1 MGKRRL
7 VKSED
12 GSYGIYDSVSKNVIE
27 IPAGAK
33 VVKSEDGEYGIF
45 SNGKVDALDSF
56 GLDSLKKKEN
66 TGLSGETSSTA
77 GSSEGGNP
85 RQIFGLSY
93 ADWGKKYG
101 KIGEFAA
108 DIVDVPVFFKNEIY
122 KGVLNGAIR
131 DEITTANAVG
141 NKPDFDRIAS
151 LRKDINSISLPSSVQ
166 RRLDSQDDPI
176 TSATKTVAGTIVNS
190 LASSVG
196 AYKSGAAGVLP
207 GAATGAAIGN
217 IFAEFTAPLGAVAG
231 YQSAASYANEF
242 GGSVI
247 EAMEEKGYD
256 LTNPKELSKAW
267 ADKDLMEAAKQK
279 GLERG
284 LTIGAIDFMTAG
296 LASKA
301 GVGAVKAAEK
311 MAVKYGKELTE
322 AGAKKVTAAAITGT
336 EAISGS
342 VGEATAQLVSEGKVS
357 DWDAVAMES
366 IAEIGSSA
374 ASSSYSYYKAA
385 QINQAA
391 NKDNSNKIQSL
402 HTVLEQLPADDPSVE
417 VINTKIK
424 NLKEENDNRNAIL
437 VEKLDAAPVPVTK
450 QILELTNQI
459 EDVEQKLDIMKTSN
473 DVSEEATQQKR
484 AIQDLYSGLVSERDS
499 LVNELETAKKSEA
512 IIVGEP
518 TIPSVLPPK
527 QIEATEN
534 AISAID
540 DFLGENKKAYT
551 PVFNLEPGNNY
562 TVSLAVNNKPVE
574 NSIVEFN
581 KEEKSAQRNLDEQLD
596 SDKIT
601 KEEYDNNIAGLYK
614 QVITRGLEEKKAS
627 LFVKPETEVAQGE
640 LQAPT
645 IEEFV
650 YETAPEKKEEWIGDF
665 EIIDNRNG
673 KADLERQGANGNWYV
688 KNNVTGRE
696 LMAKS
701 KLEAQSII
709 DDADSYDFGQGE
721 TLTRPIEGIKVKE
734 ILEPLLN
741 VENTSK
747 ALEKQFTDN
756 PKEIGKINALNII
769 NKAKNISDKNEY
781 LNCDA
786 FCTRLVNNKSF
797 KSEFDDIP
805 FKFESNENKVGQL
818 ENNLQEG
825 DIIAFG
831 EKDNVRH
838 YATYIGGGKVIEVEE
853 WGSKPREY
861 TLEDNLKDYEN
872 VAHIYRDKKAATS
885 LELSEAYH
893 KSKEDGTNPELVSSV
908 EAIVRESTPVKA
920 EPTTEEPAA
929 TETAKEEAKPTEE
942 KPKEE
947 YVMDALYTNPRE
959 MIAYFAEKLKVE
971 DAAKELG
978 LIDKAIKS
986 YRNINKVIV
995 DNMFTRALSKIE
1007 ATGFVG
1013 IRKIGDATI
1022 VKYNDKDKSGNT
1034 VEKEVSLNS
1043 LWKSAFGYTEDN
1055 IKKMMYAAQNS
1066 NNAAAK
1072 EVENSLSVLVKNISS
1087 TEEFQKARRELP
1099 GEKSNDAN
1107 LIYKVSRNLNA
1118 MIGDDV
1124 KSLLRVHS
1132 LIDPEVFVDKVKE
1145 AKEFYPKTVEDL
1157 TVNELRLY
1165 NTLRTMNDFIHEWH
1179 YKNDFIDQYTYEK
1192 NKGKYFARAYKVIE
1206 DRQNEELYDA
1216 INKAGAGVDFS
1227 MFKQRKEYSE
1237 VNLES
1242 EDPIYITSK
1251 RLATISHNMAVME
1264 FAEKVSKDE
1273 SYKSYDKLSDV
1284 PEDVRKF
1291 YRKLEGFGSK
1301 KRFGPLTNK
1310 YVPIQIYEQL
1320 YGTTYVSDL
1329 MNDYINKGLNFYNRL
1344 WMRQWLSKSKT
1355 LYSPLTRLANIT
1367 SGISFGLQG
1376 GVGPI
1381 TMIKNRAAARKS
1393 LAEYDEDAQALT
1405 KAGLMGVSVATED
1418 SKKSALKEDARF
1430 KEFREK
1436 INTIDD
1442 LVAKTY
1448 SKADDITKLSFYKG
1462 LVYDMGVSKEDA
1474 IKQTAE
1480 QMQNY
1485 NTVGKAWDAAS
1496 KLPIFGDKFVKFK
1509 ADSMRIM
1516 YNSLKNRPIYYL
1528 MNAALMQGLY
1538 KAFSKMSGESEEEK
1552 EARANRPNIPKS
1564 FLFDTG
1570 WLINGTEYNV
1580 ARYLSPYS
1588 VYDKG
1593 YNGNTLSEISDW
1605 APLHVQYLKK
1615 GEGIAGTGYSLQSP
1629 DPLLGPIA
1637 QYLADRAQNGMRIS
1651 DPKASRYVS
1660 ETLTPNQK
1668 AFNQAMYLSRS
1679 YGAPYAAWIQD
1690 INSAFKQEGDLYGRM
1705 RNPWGAALSI
1715 AIKNEDITPDVLVK
1729 KYENYL
1735 NTMSRDVQDIANN
1748 VKARNS
1754 AKNKE
1759 IFNIEE
1765 RFRNGEISEESKNSQ
1780 IEKAEKAYTDF
1791 YNYSETATVEIFDY
1805 AKQPQEILEK
1815 LNKLKKIK

>member
-56 GLDSLKKKEN
+56 GLDSLKKKED

-85 RQIFGLSY
+85 RQLFGLSY

-131 DEITTANAVG
+131 DEITTSNAIG
-141 NKPDFDRIAS
+141 SKPDFDRIAS
-151 LRKDINSISLPSSVQ
+151 LRKDINSVSLPSSVQ

-196 AYKSGAAGVLP
+196 AYKSGAAGILP

-336 EAISGS
+336 EAVSGS

-459 EDVEQKLDIMKTSN
+459 DDVEQKLDIMKTSN

-627 LFVKPETEVAQGE
+627 LFVKPEAEVSAEVEQGTIQAETQVATKEGKVEEVERRRQEE
-640 LQAPT
+640 LKPYASSIIVSEETFEGLDIRDEPVVYVVRTMADGTRQVRLQLTTDGKIETFPLGKAGKDITFNNSELLEKSYGLQNGKSVSTNNNPAKPKKINAINAKYDAELAT
-645 IEEFV
+645 IETMAQPIAQEFV
-650 YETAPEKKEEWIGDF
+650 YETNPENKEQWIGDF
-665 EIIDNRNG
+665 EIIDNRGG

-721 TLTRPIEGIKVKE
+721 T
-734 ILEPLLN
+734 
-741 VENTSK
+741 
-747 ALEKQFTDN
+747 FT
-756 PKEIGKINALNII
+756 K
-769 NKAKNISDKNEY
+769 
-781 LNCDA
+781 
-786 FCTRLVNNKSF
+786 
-797 KSEFDDIP
+797 
-805 FKFESNENKVGQL
+805 
-818 ENNLQEG
+818 
-825 DIIAFG
+825 
-831 EKDNVRH
+831 
-838 YATYIGGGKVIEVEE
+838 
-853 WGSKPREY
+853 
-861 TLEDNLKDYEN
+861 
-872 VAHIYRDKKAATS
+872 
-885 LELSEAYH
+885 
-893 KSKEDGTNPELVSSV
+893 
-908 EAIVRESTPVKA
+908 
-920 EPTTEEPAA
+920 PAA
-929 TETAKEEAKPTEE
+929 TEAAKEEAKPAEE

-947 YVMDALYTNPRE
+947 YVMDTLYTNPRE

-1132 LIDPEVFVDKVKE
+1132 LIDPEVFVEKVKE

-1320 YGTTYVSDL
+1320 YGTTYVSDF

-1418 SKKSALKEDARF
+1418 SKKSALAEDARF
-1430 KEFREK
+1430 KKFREK

-1496 KLPIFGDKFVKFK
+1496 KLPVFGDKFVKFK

-1759 IFNIEE
+1759 VFNIEE

>member
-27 IPAGAK
+27 LPTGAK
-33 VVKSEDGEYGIF
+33 VVKSDDGEYGIF
-45 SNGKVDALDSF
+45 NNGKVDALDSF
-56 GLDSLKKKEN
+56 SLDSLKKKDDTE
-66 TGLSGETSSTA
+66 LSGETSSTA

-122 KGVLNGAIR
+122 KGILGGALKDELTLASTLNS
-131 DEITTANAVG
+131 
-141 NKPDFDRIAS
+141 KPDFDRVAS
-151 LRKDINSISLPSSVQ
+151 LRKDINSVSLPSSVQ
-166 RRLDSQDDPI
+166 RRLDSEDDI
-176 TSATKTVAGTIVNS
+176 FTSATKTVAGTIVNS

-196 AYKSGAAGVLP
+196 AYKSGVAGILP

-217 IFAEFTAPLGAVAG
+217 IFAEFTAPIGAVGG
-231 YQSAASYANEF
+231 YQAAASYANEF
-242 GGSVI
+242 GGSI
-247 EAMEEKGYD
+247 IQAMEEKGYD
-256 LTNPKELSKAW
+256 ITNPKELAKAW

-284 LTIGAIDFMTAG
+284 LTIGAIDFMTSG

-301 GVGAVKAAEK
+301 GVGAAKTAEK
-311 MAVKYGKELTE
+311 IAVKYGKELTE
-322 AGAKKVTAAAITGT
+322 EGAKKVAAAAITGT

-357 DWDAVAMES
+357 DWDAVALES

-374 ASSSYSYYKAA
+374 ASSTYSYYKAA

-391 NKDNSNKIQSL
+391 NKNNTDKIQSL
-402 HTVLEQLPADDPSVE
+402 HTVLEQLPADDSSVE
-417 VINTKIK
+417 IINSKIK
-424 NLKEENDNRNAIL
+424 SLKEENENRNSIL
-437 VEKLDAAPVPVTK
+437 VEKLDAAPIPVTK
-450 QILELTNQI
+450 KILELTNQI
-459 EDVEQKLDIMKTSN
+459 DDVEQKLDIMKASN
-473 DVSEEATQQKR
+473 DVSEDATQQKR
-484 AIQDLYSGLVSERDS
+484 AFQDLHLDLLSERDS

-512 IIVGEP
+512 VITGEQVV
-518 TIPSVLPPK
+518 PSVLPPK
-527 QIEATEN
+527 LVENTEK
-534 AISAID
+534 AITAID
-540 DFLGENKKAYT
+540 DFLGENNKQYV
-551 PVFNLEPGNNY
+551 PSFNLEPGGNY
-562 TVSLAVNNKPVE
+562 SVSLTVNNKPVTE
-574 NSIVEFN
+574 STVQFN
-581 KEEKSAQRNLDEQLD
+581 KEEKSTQRNLDEQLD
-596 SDKIT
+596 AEKIT
-601 KEEYDNNIAGLYK
+601 REAYDAKIADLYK
-614 QVITRGLEEKKAS
+614 QVITRGLDEKKAS
-627 LFVKPETEVAQGE
+627 LVVKPQVEAAITEVAPVTQPTSIAEKIAQQFNDKPDSDLEARMSEIEGNE
-640 LQAPT
+640 EFTDEYNAIEKEMEKRERYSVFNTPLEGVKDVLNSLSQKEKDMPNGYGMFADPQEIKESKSVVSKYLNPSQISDSQLMSDFTNALRGNPTNWYADGLKLRESIKEAQKRNIPVSDLIDKAVSIYTKAGYDLDTAKSTVATMIEPILKGAQDVSVTPMQAPVAS
-645 IEEFV
+645 IESSQV
-650 YETAPEKKEEWIGDF
+650 
-665 EIIDNRNG
+665 
-673 KADLERQGANGNWYV
+673 
-688 KNNVTGRE
+688 
-696 LMAKS
+696 
-701 KLEAQSII
+701 
-709 DDADSYDFGQGE
+709 
-721 TLTRPIEGIKVKE
+721 
-734 ILEPLLN
+734 
-741 VENTSK
+741 
-747 ALEKQFTDN
+747 
-756 PKEIGKINALNII
+756 
-769 NKAKNISDKNEY
+769 
-781 LNCDA
+781 
-786 FCTRLVNNKSF
+786 
-797 KSEFDDIP
+797 
-805 FKFESNENKVGQL
+805 
-818 ENNLQEG
+818 
-825 DIIAFG
+825 
-831 EKDNVRH
+831 
-838 YATYIGGGKVIEVEE
+838 
-853 WGSKPREY
+853 
-861 TLEDNLKDYEN
+861 
-872 VAHIYRDKKAATS
+872 VA
-885 LELSEAYH
+885 
-893 KSKEDGTNPELVSSV
+893 SS
-908 EAIVRESTPVKA
+908 A
-920 EPTTEEPAA
+920 EPTPAA
-929 TETAKEEAKPTEE
+929 REQPVSEAPTTQETPEEGETPSEE
-942 KPKEE
+942 KPKGE
-947 YVMDALYTNPRE
+947 YVMDTLYTNPRE

-995 DNMFTRALSKIE
+995 DNMFTRALSKVE

-1022 VKYNDKDKSGNT
+1022 VKYNEKDKSGNT

-1043 LWKSAFGYTEDN
+1043 IWKSAFGYTEDN

-1072 EVENSLSVLVKNISS
+1072 EVENSLSALIKNISS
-1087 TEEFQKARRELP
+1087 TEEFQKARRELS
-1099 GEKSNDAN
+1099 GDKSNDAN

-1132 LIDPEVFVDKVKE
+1132 LIDPEVFVDKAKE

-1192 NKGKYFARAYKVIE
+1192 NKGKYFARAYKEIE
-1206 DRQNEELYDA
+1206 NRQNEELYDA

-1264 FAEKVSKDE
+1264 FAEKVSNDE
-1273 SYKSYDKLSDV
+1273 SYKSYEKLSDV
-1284 PEDVRKF
+1284 PENVRKF

-1329 MNDYINKGLNFYNRL
+1329 MNNYINKGLNSYNRL

-1381 TMIKNRAAARKS
+1381 TMIKNRAEARKS

-1418 SKKSALKEDARF
+1418 SKKSAIKEDARF

-1485 NTVGKAWDAAS
+1485 NAVGKAWDAAS
-1496 KLPIFGDKFVKFK
+1496 KLPVFGDKFVKFK

-1538 KAFSKMSGESEEEK
+1538 KAFSNMAGESEEEK

-1605 APLHVQYLKK
+1605 APIHVQYLKK
-1615 GEGIAGTGYSLQSP
+1615 GEGIAGTGYGLQSP

-1660 ETLTPNQK
+1660 ETLTPSQK

-1705 RNPWGAALSI
+1705 RDPWGAALSI
-1715 AIKNEDITPDVLVK
+1715 AIKNEDITPDILVK

-1759 IFNIEE
+1759 IYNIEE
-1765 RFRNGEISEESKNSQ
+1765 RFRAGEITEESMNKQ
-1780 IEKAEKAYTDF
+1780 IEKAEKAYSDF
-1791 YNYSETATVEIFDY
+1791 FKYSETATVEIFDY

-1815 LNKLKKIK
+1815 LNKLKGIK

>member
-1 MGKRRL
+1 MTE
-7 VKSED
+7 VAPISQPTPTIAE
-12 GSYGIYDSVSKNVIE
+12 E
-27 IPAGAK
+27 ITQQFQDK
-33 VVKSEDGEYGIF
+33 
-45 SNGKVDALDSF
+45 LDSDLEQRMSEIEDNEEF
-56 GLDSLKKKEN
+56 TDEYNAIEKEMEKRERYSVFN
-66 TGLSGETSSTA
+66 TPL
-77 GSSEGGNP
+77 EGV
-85 RQIFGLSY
+85 
-93 ADWGKKYG
+93 K
-101 KIGEFAA
+101 
-108 DIVDVPVFFKNEIY
+108 DV
-122 KGVLNGAIR
+122 L
-131 DEITTANAVG
+131 
-141 NKPDFDRIAS
+141 
-151 LRKDINSISLPSSVQ
+151 
-166 RRLDSQDDPI
+166 
-176 TSATKTVAGTIVNS
+176 NS
-190 LASSVG
+190 LAKKEKDMPNG
-196 AYKSGAAGVLP
+196 YGM
-207 GAATGAAIGN
+207 
-217 IFAEFTAPLGAVAG
+217 FAEPQDIKDSKAVVSKYLNASEISDSQLINDFTTALRGNPTTYYADGLKLRESIKEAQKRNIPVNDLIDKAVSVYTKAG
-231 YQSAASYANEF
+231 Y
-242 GGSVI
+242 
-247 EAMEEKGYD
+247 
-256 LTNPKELSKAW
+256 
-267 ADKDLMEAAKQK
+267 
-279 GLERG
+279 
-284 LTIGAIDFMTAG
+284 
-296 LASKA
+296 
-301 GVGAVKAAEK
+301 
-311 MAVKYGKELTE
+311 
-322 AGAKKVTAAAITGT
+322 
-336 EAISGS
+336 
-342 VGEATAQLVSEGKVS
+342 
-357 DWDAVAMES
+357 
-366 IAEIGSSA
+366 
-374 ASSSYSYYKAA
+374 
-385 QINQAA
+385 
-391 NKDNSNKIQSL
+391 
-402 HTVLEQLPADDPSVE
+402 
-417 VINTKIK
+417 
-424 NLKEENDNRNAIL
+424 
-437 VEKLDAAPVPVTK
+437 
-450 QILELTNQI
+450 
-459 EDVEQKLDIMKTSN
+459 DI
-473 DVSEEATQQKR
+473 
-484 AIQDLYSGLVSERDS
+484 
-499 LVNELETAKKSEA
+499 ETAKSTVATMIEPIIKGAQDVSVTPEQAPIAA
-512 IIVGEP
+512 IESPMTTTATPQVES
-518 TIPSVLPPK
+518 TTAEQPSA
-527 QIEATEN
+527 E
-534 AISAID
+534 
-540 DFLGENKKAYT
+540 G
-551 PVFNLEPGNNY
+551 
-562 TVSLAVNNKPVE
+562 
-574 NSIVEFN
+574 
-581 KEEKSAQRNLDEQLD
+581 
-596 SDKIT
+596 
-601 KEEYDNNIAGLYK
+601 
-614 QVITRGLEEKKAS
+614 
-627 LFVKPETEVAQGE
+627 EVAQETQVSE
-640 LQAPT
+640 LP
-645 IEEFV
+645 
-650 YETAPEKKEEWIGDF
+650 
-665 EIIDNRNG
+665 
-673 KADLERQGANGNWYV
+673 
-688 KNNVTGRE
+688 
-696 LMAKS
+696 
-701 KLEAQSII
+701 
-709 DDADSYDFGQGE
+709 
-721 TLTRPIEGIKVKE
+721 
-734 ILEPLLN
+734 
-741 VENTSK
+741 
-747 ALEKQFTDN
+747 
-756 PKEIGKINALNII
+756 
-769 NKAKNISDKNEY
+769 
-781 LNCDA
+781 
-786 FCTRLVNNKSF
+786 
-797 KSEFDDIP
+797 
-805 FKFESNENKVGQL
+805 
-818 ENNLQEG
+818 
-825 DIIAFG
+825 
-831 EKDNVRH
+831 
-838 YATYIGGGKVIEVEE
+838 
-853 WGSKPREY
+853 
-861 TLEDNLKDYEN
+861 
-872 VAHIYRDKKAATS
+872 
-885 LELSEAYH
+885 
-893 KSKEDGTNPELVSSV
+893 
-908 EAIVRESTPVKA
+908 
-920 EPTTEEPAA
+920 
-929 TETAKEEAKPTEE
+929 KEEAKPTEE
-942 KPKEE
+942 KPKEK

-1072 EVENSLSVLVKNISS
+1072 EVENALSAIVKNVSS
-1087 TEEFQKARRELP
+1087 TEEFQKARRELT
-1099 GEKSNDAN
+1099 GDKSNDAN
-1107 LIYKVSRNLNA
+1107 LIYRASRNLNA

-1179 YKNDFIDQYTYEK
+1179 YQNDFIDQYTYEK

-1251 RLATISHNMAVME
+1251 RLATITHNMAVME

-1381 TMIKNRAAARKS
+1381 TMIKNRAEARKS

-1496 KLPIFGDKFVKFK
+1496 KLPVFGDKFVKFK

>member
-27 IPAGAK
+27 LPTGAK
-33 VVKSEDGEYGIF
+33 VVKSDDGEYGIF
-45 SNGKVDALDSF
+45 NNGKVDALDSF
-56 GLDSLKKKEN
+56 NLDSLKKKDN
-66 TGLSGETSSTA
+66 TGLSGETSSTV
-77 GSSEGGNP
+77 GSSEAGNP
-85 RQIFGLSY
+85 RQLFGLSY

-108 DIVDVPVFFKNEIY
+108 DIVDVPVFLKNEIY
-122 KGVLNGAIR
+122 KGVLSGAIN
-131 DEITTANAVG
+131 DEISNSNMLG
-141 NKPDFDRIAS
+141 RNPDFDRIAS
-151 LRKDINSISLPSSVQ
+151 LKKDINSVSLPASVQ
-166 RRLDSQDDPI
+166 RKIDAQDDPV
-176 TSATKTVAGTIVNS
+176 TAATKTISGTILNS
-190 LASSVG
+190 LAQSAG
-196 AYKSGAAGVLP
+196 AYKSGSAGILP
-207 GAATGAAIGN
+207 GMAAGAAIGN
-217 IFAEFTAPLGAVAG
+217 IFAEFTAPLGGVGG
-231 YQSAASYANEF
+231 YQAASSVANEF
-242 GGSVI
+242 GSSIVN
-247 EAMEEKGYD
+247 AMEEKGYD
-256 LTNPKELSKAW
+256 LTNPADIKKAW
-267 ADKDLMEAAKQK
+267 QDKDLMESAKQK

-284 LTIGAIDFMTAG
+284 LTIGAIDFITAG

-301 GVGAVKAAEK
+301 ASPSIKVAEQLATK
-311 MAVKYGKELTE
+311 FGKEVTE
-322 AGAKKVTAAAITGT
+322 VGAKKIAGAAISGV

-342 VGEATAQLVSEGKVS
+342 TGEALAQLVSEGKVS
-357 DWDAVAMES
+357 DWDAVMMES
-366 IAEIGSSA
+366 IAELGSSA
-374 ASSSYSYYKAA
+374 PSTAYNYYKAA
-385 QINQAA
+385 QINHSI
-391 NKDNSNKIQSL
+391 NSDNTQKIQSL
-402 HTVLEQLPADDPSVE
+402 HSTLEQLPSDDPSVE
-417 VINTKIK
+417 AINTRIK
-424 NLKEENDNRNAIL
+424 SLQEENNNRNALL
-437 VEKLDAAPVPVTK
+437 VDKMDAAPVPVTK
-450 QILELTNQI
+450 RILELTNQI
-459 EDVEQKLDIMKTSN
+459 DDFEQKIDILKSSN
-473 DVSEEATQQKR
+473 DVSEDVTQQKR
-484 AIQDLYSGLVSERDS
+484 ALQDVYQSIINERDS

-512 IIVGEP
+512 VITGKAI
-518 TIPSVLPPK
+518 TPSVLPPK
-527 QIEATEN
+527 LVENTEK
-534 AISAID
+534 AITAID
-540 DFLGENKKAYT
+540 DFLGENKKQYA
-551 PVFNLEPGNNY
+551 PAFNLEPGGNY
-562 TVSLAVNNKPVE
+562 SVSLTVNNKPVTE
-574 NSIVEFN
+574 STIQFN
-581 KEEKSAQRNLDEQLD
+581 KEEKSTQRNLDEQLD
-596 SDKIT
+596 AEKIT
-601 KEEYDNNIAGLYK
+601 REAYDSKIADLYK
-614 QVITRGLEEKKAS
+614 QVITRGLDEKKAS
-627 LFVKPETEVAQGE
+627 LAVKPEAEVAPVAQPTSIAEKVAQQFNDKLDSDLEARMSEIEGNE
-640 LQAPT
+640 EFTDEYNAIEKEMEKREHYSVFNTPLEGVKDVLNSLSKKEKDMPNGYGTFIEPQDIKESKDVVSKYLNPSQISDSQLMSDFTNALRGNPTTWYADGLKLRESVKEAQKRNIPVNDLIDKAVSIYTKAGYDLDTAKSTVATMIEPILKGAQDVSVTPMQAPVAS
-645 IEEFV
+645 IE
-650 YETAPEKKEEWIGDF
+650 
-665 EIIDNRNG
+665 
-673 KADLERQGANGNWYV
+673 
-688 KNNVTGRE
+688 
-696 LMAKS
+696 S
-701 KLEAQSII
+701 S
-709 DDADSYDFGQGE
+709 
-721 TLTRPIEGIKVKE
+721 
-734 ILEPLLN
+734 
-741 VENTSK
+741 
-747 ALEKQFTDN
+747 
-756 PKEIGKINALNII
+756 
-769 NKAKNISDKNEY
+769 
-781 LNCDA
+781 
-786 FCTRLVNNKSF
+786 
-797 KSEFDDIP
+797 
-805 FKFESNENKVGQL
+805 
-818 ENNLQEG
+818 QE
-825 DIIAFG
+825 
-831 EKDNVRH
+831 V
-838 YATYIGGGKVIEVEE
+838 V
-853 WGSKPREY
+853 P
-861 TLEDNLKDYEN
+861 
-872 VAHIYRDKKAATS
+872 
-885 LELSEAYH
+885 
-893 KSKEDGTNPELVSSV
+893 
-908 EAIVRESTPVKA
+908 ST
-920 EPTTEEPAA
+920 EPTLAA
-929 TETAKEEAKPTEE
+929 TEQPVSEAPTTQETPKEGETPAEE
-942 KPKEE
+942 KPKGE
-947 YVMDALYTNPRE
+947 YVMDTLYTNPRE

-995 DNMFTRALSKIE
+995 DNMFTRALSKVE
-1007 ATGFVG
+1007 AAGFVG

-1022 VKYNDKDKSGNT
+1022 VKYNEKDKSGNT

-1043 LWKSAFGYTEDN
+1043 IWKSAFGYTEDN

-1072 EVENSLSVLVKNISS
+1072 EVENSLSTLVRNISA

-1192 NKGKYFARAYKVIE
+1192 NKGKYFARAYKEIE
-1206 DRQNEELYDA
+1206 NRQNEELYDA

-1264 FAEKVSKDE
+1264 FAEKVSNDK
-1273 SYKSYDKLSDV
+1273 SYKSYEKLSDV

-1329 MNDYINKGLNFYNRL
+1329 MNNYVNKGLNFYNRL

-1381 TMIKNRAAARKS
+1381 TMIKNRAEARKS

-1485 NTVGKAWDAAS
+1485 NAVGKAWDAAS
-1496 KLPIFGDKFVKFK
+1496 KLPVFGDKFVKFK

-1605 APLHVQYLKK
+1605 APIHVQYLKK
-1615 GEGIAGTGYSLQSP
+1615 GEGIAGTGYGLQSP

-1660 ETLTPNQK
+1660 ETLTPEQK
-1668 AFNQAMYLSRS
+1668 GFNQAMYLTRS

-1705 RNPWGAALSI
+1705 RDPWGAALSI
-1715 AIKNEDITPDVLVK
+1715 AIKNEDITPNILVK

-1748 VKARNS
+1748 VKASNT

-1759 IFNIEE
+1759 IYNIEE
-1765 RFRNGEISEESKNSQ
+1765 RFRAGEITEESMNKK
-1780 IEKAEKAYTDF
+1780 IEKAEKAYSDF
-1791 YNYSETATVEIFDY
+1791 FKYSETATVEIFDY
-1805 AKQPQEILEK
+1805 AKQPQEILDK
-1815 LNKLKKIK
+1815 LNKLKGIK

>member
-12 GSYGIYDSVSKNVIE
+12 GSYGIYDSISKNVIE
-27 IPAGAK
+27 LPVGAK

-45 SNGKVDALDSF
+45 NNGKVDALDSF
-56 GLDSLKKKEN
+56 SLDSLKKKDN
-66 TGLSGETSSTA
+66 TELSGETSSTA
-77 GSSEGGNP
+77 GSSDGGNP

-122 KGVLNGAIR
+122 KGVLSGAIN
-131 DEITTANAVG
+131 DEISNSNMLG
-141 NKPDFDRIAS
+141 KNPDFDRIAS
-151 LRKDINSISLPSSVQ
+151 LRKDINSVSLPASVQ
-166 RRLDSQDDPI
+166 RKIDSQDDPV
-176 TSATKTVAGTIVNS
+176 TAATKTIAGTIVNS
-190 LASSVG
+190 LAQSAG
-196 AYKSGAAGVLP
+196 AYKSGTAGILP
-207 GAATGAAIGN
+207 GMAAGAAIGN
-217 IFAEFTAPLGAVAG
+217 VFAEFTAPLGGVGG
-231 YQSAASYANEF
+231 YQAASSVANEF
-242 GGSVI
+242 GGSIVK
-247 EAMEEKGYD
+247 AMEEKGYD
-256 LTNPKELSKAW
+256 LTNPSDIKKAW
-267 ADKDLMEAAKQK
+267 QDKDLMESAKQN

-284 LTIGAIDFMTAG
+284 LTIGAIDFITAG

-301 GVGAVKAAEK
+301 ASPSVKVAEK
-311 MAVKYGKELTE
+311 LAAKFGKEVTE
-322 AGAKKVTAAAITGT
+322 VGAKKIAAAAVSGV

-342 VGEATAQLVSEGKVS
+342 TSEALAQLVSEGKVS
-357 DWDAVAMES
+357 DWDAVMMES
-366 IAEIGSSA
+366 IAELGSSA
-374 ASSSYSYYKAA
+374 PSTAYNLYKAA
-385 QINQAA
+385 QINHSI
-391 NKDNSNKIQSL
+391 NSDNTQKIQSL
-402 HTVLEQLPADDPSVE
+402 HTTLEQLPADDPSVD
-417 VINTKIK
+417 VISSKIK
-424 NLKEENDNRNAIL
+424 SLQEENNNRNALL
-437 VEKLDAAPVPVTK
+437 VDKLDAAPVPVTK
-450 QILELTNQI
+450 KILELTNQI
-459 EDVEQKLDIMKTSN
+459 DDFEQKIDILKVSN
-473 DVSEEATQQKR
+473 DTSDDVLKQKR
-484 AIQDLYSGLVSERDS
+484 ALQEVYQGIVDERDS

-512 IIVGEP
+512 VITGEAV
-518 TIPSVLPPK
+518 TPSVLPPK
-527 QIEATEN
+527 LVEN
-534 AISAID
+534 TQKAITAID
-540 DFLGENKKAYT
+540 DFLGENTKQYVPA
-551 PVFNLEPGNNY
+551 FNLEPGGNY
-562 TVSLAVNNKPVE
+562 SVSLTVNNKPVTE
-574 NSIVEFN
+574 SSVQFN
-581 KEEKSAQRNLDEQLD
+581 KEEKSTQRNLDEQLD
-596 SDKIT
+596 AEKIT
-601 KEEYDNNIAGLYK
+601 REAYDSKIADLYK
-614 QVITRGLEEKKAS
+614 QVITRGLDEKKTS
-627 LFVKPETEVAQGE
+627 LTPKTQV
-640 LQAPT
+640 
-645 IEEFV
+645 
-650 YETAPEKKEEWIGDF
+650 ETAPSAIPTETTPAPISEKIAEQFKDKPDSELEKRMSEIEGNQQSVDEYNAIEKEMEKRERLSVFNVPLEQVNTVLESLAQKEKDMPNGYGTFAEPKDIRESKAVAQKYLNASEISDSQLMSDF
-665 EIIDNRNG
+665 TNALRGNPTTWYADGLKLRESVKEAQKRNIPVSNLID
-673 KADLERQGANGNWYV
+673 KAVSIYTNAGYDLETAKSTVAGMIEPILKGATDV
-688 KNNVTGRE
+688 SVTPE
-696 LMAKS
+696 QASVAAIESPMAKTT
-701 KLEAQSII
+701 AQ
-709 DDADSYDFGQGE
+709 E
-721 TLTRPIEGIKVKE
+721 TAPAT
-734 ILEPLLN
+734 
-741 VENTSK
+741 T
-747 ALEKQFTDN
+747 EK
-756 PKEIGKINALNII
+756 PVNA
-769 NKAKNISDKNEY
+769 E
-781 LNCDA
+781 
-786 FCTRLVNNKSF
+786 T
-797 KSEFDDIP
+797 
-805 FKFESNENKVGQL
+805 
-818 ENNLQEG
+818 
-825 DIIAFG
+825 
-831 EKDNVRH
+831 
-838 YATYIGGGKVIEVEE
+838 T
-853 WGSKPREY
+853 
-861 TLEDNLKDYEN
+861 T
-872 VAHIYRDKKAATS
+872 
-885 LELSEAYH
+885 
-893 KSKEDGTNPELVSSV
+893 
-908 EAIVRESTPVKA
+908 ESTP
-920 EPTTEEPAA
+920 TTEIPSK
-929 TETAKEEAKPTEE
+929 ETKPTEE
-942 KPKEE
+942 KPKGE
-947 YVMDALYTNPRE
+947 YVMDTLYTNPRE
-959 MIAYFAEKLKVE
+959 MIAYFADKLKVE

-995 DNMFTRALSKIE
+995 DNMFTRALSKVE

-1022 VKYNDKDKSGNT
+1022 VKYNEKNKSGNT

-1043 LWKSAFGYTEDN
+1043 IWKSAFGYTEDN

-1072 EVENSLSVLVKNISS
+1072 EVENSLSTLVRNISA

-1132 LIDPEVFVDKVKE
+1132 LIDPEIFVDKVKE

-1179 YKNDFIDQYTYEK
+1179 YQNDFIDQYTYEK
-1192 NKGKYFARAYKVIE
+1192 NKGKYFARAYKEIE
-1206 DRQNEELYDA
+1206 NRQNEELYDA

-1264 FAEKVSKDE
+1264 FAEKVSTDE
-1273 SYKSYDKLSDV
+1273 SYKSYEKLSDV
-1284 PEDVRKF
+1284 PENVRKF

-1329 MNDYINKGLNFYNRL
+1329 MNNYINKGLNSYNRL

-1381 TMIKNRAAARKS
+1381 TMIKNRAEARKS

-1485 NTVGKAWDAAS
+1485 NAVGKAWDAAS
-1496 KLPIFGDKFVKFK
+1496 KLPVFGDKFVKFK

-1615 GEGIAGTGYSLQSP
+1615 GEGIAGTGYGLQSP

-1660 ETLTPNQK
+1660 ETLTPSQK

-1705 RNPWGAALSI
+1705 RDPWGAALSI
-1715 AIKNEDITPDVLVK
+1715 AIKNEDITPDILVK

-1748 VKARNS
+1748 VKARNT

-1759 IFNIEE
+1759 IYNIEE
-1765 RFRNGEISEESKNSQ
+1765 RFRAGEITEESMNKK
-1780 IEKAEKAYTDF
+1780 IEKEEKSYSDF
-1791 YNYSETATVEIFDY
+1791 FKYSETATVEIFDY

-1815 LNKLKKIK
+1815 LNKLKGIK

>member
-27 IPAGAK
+27 LPTGAK
-33 VVKSEDGEYGIF
+33 VVKSDDGEYGIF
-45 SNGKVDALDSF
+45 NNGKVDALDSF
-56 GLDSLKKKEN
+56 SLDSLKKKDD

-122 KGVLNGAIR
+122 KGLLGGALKDELTLASTLNS
-131 DEITTANAVG
+131 
-141 NKPDFDRIAS
+141 KPDFDRVAS
-151 LRKDINSISLPSSVQ
+151 LRKDINSVSLPSSVQ
-166 RRLDSQDDPI
+166 RKLDSEDDI
-176 TSATKTVAGTIVNS
+176 FTTATKTVAGTIVNS

-196 AYKSGAAGVLP
+196 AYKSGVAGILP
-207 GAATGAAIGN
+207 GAATGAAIGG
-217 IFAEFTAPLGAVAG
+217 IFAEFTAPMGAVGG
-231 YQSAASYANEF
+231 YQAAASYANEF
-242 GGSVI
+242 GGSI
-247 EAMEEKGYD
+247 IQAMEEKGYD
-256 LTNPKELSKAW
+256 ITNPKELSKAW

-284 LTIGAIDFMTAG
+284 LTIGAIDFMTSG

-301 GVGAVKAAEK
+301 GVGAAKTAEK
-311 MAVKYGKELTE
+311 IAVKYGKELTE
-322 AGAKKVTAAAITGT
+322 AGAKKVAAAAITGT

-357 DWDAVAMES
+357 DWDAVALES

-374 ASSSYSYYKAA
+374 ASSTYSYYKAA

-391 NKDNSNKIQSL
+391 NKNNTDKIQSL
-402 HTVLEQLPADDPSVE
+402 HTVLEQLPADDSSVE
-417 VINTKIK
+417 VINSKIK
-424 NLKEENDNRNAIL
+424 SLKEENENRNSIL
-437 VEKLDAAPVPVTK
+437 VEKLDAAPIPVTK
-450 QILELTNQI
+450 KILELTNQI
-459 EDVEQKLDIMKTSN
+459 DDVEQKLDIMKASN
-473 DVSEEATQQKR
+473 DVSEDAIKQKR
-484 AIQDLYSGLVSERDS
+484 AFQDLHLDLLSERDS
-499 LVNELETAKKSEA
+499 LVTELETAKKSESV
-512 IIVGEP
+512 ITGEQVV
-518 TIPSVLPPK
+518 PSVLPPK
-527 QIEATEN
+527 EIEATEK

-540 DFLGENKKAYT
+540 DFLGENTKAYT
-551 PVFNLEPGNNY
+551 PIFNLEPGNNY
-562 TVSLAVNNKPVE
+562 TVSLAINDKPIA
-574 NSIVEFN
+574 NSTVEFN

-601 KEEYDNNIAGLYK
+601 KEEYDNNIANLYK
-614 QVITRGLEEKKAS
+614 QVITRGLEDKKTS
-627 LFVKPETEVAQGE
+627 LFVKPEAEAAMTEEVTKEPQVMEPIEIPSLKDVESTTAVLKNIAKENPSKVEKILGEDIVYHGTKEDFDEFDENKIGGTDAGWFGKGFYFHSDRDRGGYGDIVKAAKIDLKNPIVLPIENSGEYLYDIIGKEAGIDESFRNEGSQNIIREIGSDKFTEIAKKLGYDGVIVNYAQGTQE
-640 LQAPT
+640 VVA
-645 IEEFV
+645 F
-650 YETAPEKKEEWIGDF
+650 D
-665 EIIDNRNG
+665 
-673 KADLERQGANGNWYV
+673 
-688 KNNVTGRE
+688 
-696 LMAKS
+696 KS
-701 KLEAQSII
+701 SIKQS
-709 DDADSYDFGQGE
+709 
-721 TLTRPIEGIKVKE
+721 
-734 ILEPLLN
+734 
-741 VENTSK
+741 
-747 ALEKQFTDN
+747 N
-756 PKEIGKINALNII
+756 PKT
-769 NKAKNISDKNEY
+769 IS
-781 LNCDA
+781 
-786 FCTRLVNNKSF
+786 
-797 KSEFDDIP
+797 
-805 FKFESNENKVGQL
+805 
-818 ENNLQEG
+818 
-825 DIIAFG
+825 
-831 EKDNVRH
+831 
-838 YATYIGGGKVIEVEE
+838 
-853 WGSKPREY
+853 
-861 TLEDNLKDYEN
+861 
-872 VAHIYRDKKAATS
+872 
-885 LELSEAYH
+885 ELYH

-908 EAIVRESTPVKA
+908 EAIVKQSI
-920 EPTTEEPAA
+920 PTQEQPAA
-929 TETAKEEAKPTEE
+929 EAETPSEEKPKEEKPKEE

-947 YVMDALYTNPRE
+947 YVMDTLYTNPRE

-1013 IRKIGDATI
+1013 IRKIGNATI
-1022 VKYNDKDKSGNT
+1022 IKYNEKDKSGNT

-1072 EVENSLSVLVKNISS
+1072 EVENSLSALVRNISS

-1132 LIDPEVFVDKVKE
+1132 LIDPEVFVEKVKE

-1192 NKGKYFARAYKVIE
+1192 NKGKYFARAYKAIE
-1206 DRQNEELYDA
+1206 NRQNEELYDA

-1227 MFKQRKEYSE
+1227 IFKQRKEYNE

-1273 SYKSYDKLSDV
+1273 AYKSYEKLSDV

-1329 MNDYINKGLNFYNRL
+1329 MNDYINKGLNLYNRL

-1381 TMIKNRAAARKS
+1381 TMIKNRAEARKS

-1418 SKKSALKEDARF
+1418 SKKSALADDARF
-1430 KEFREK
+1430 KKFREK

-1496 KLPIFGDKFVKFK
+1496 KLPVFGDKFVKFK

-1552 EARANRPNIPKS
+1552 EARAKRPNIPKS

-1660 ETLTPNQK
+1660 ETLTPEQK
-1668 AFNQAMYLSRS
+1668 AFNQAMYLTRS

-1705 RNPWGAALSI
+1705 RDPWGAALSI
-1715 AIKNEDITPDVLVK
+1715 AIKNEDITPDILVK

-1754 AKNKE
+1754 AKNKK
-1759 IFNIEE
+1759 IFEIEE
-1765 RFRNGEISEESKNSQ
+1765 RFRAGEISEKSRDSQ
-1780 IEKAEKAYTDF
+1780 IENEEKGYDKFFKYAE
-1791 YNYSETATVEIFDY
+1791 SSTVEVFDY
-1805 AKQPQEILEK
+1805 AKEPQEILEK
-1815 LNKLKKIK
+1815 LNKLKGIK

>member
-27 IPAGAK
+27 LPAGAK
-33 VVKSEDGEYGIF
+33 VVKSDDGEYGIF
-45 SNGKVDALDSF
+45 NNGKVDALDSF
-56 GLDSLKKKEN
+56 SLDSLKKKDN

-77 GSSEGGNP
+77 GSSDGGNP
-85 RQIFGLSY
+85 RQVFGLSY

-122 KGVLNGAIR
+122 KGVLSGAIN
-131 DEITTANAVG
+131 DEITTANALG

-151 LRKDINSISLPSSVQ
+151 LRKDINSVSLPSSIQ
-166 RRLDSQDDPI
+166 RQLDSQDDI
-176 TSATKTVAGTIVNS
+176 VTSATKMVAGTIVNS

-196 AYKSGAAGVLP
+196 AYKSGSAGILP
-207 GAATGAAIGN
+207 GAATGAAVGN
-217 IFAEFTAPLGAVAG
+217 IFAEFTAPVGAVAG

-242 GGSVI
+242 GGSII
-247 EAMEEKGYD
+247 EAMTEKGYD
-256 LTNPKELSKAW
+256 VSNPKELAKAW
-267 ADKDLMEAAKQK
+267 ADKDLMDAAKQK

-301 GVGAVKAAEK
+301 GVGAAKTAEK
-311 MAVKYGKELTE
+311 IAVKYGKELTE
-322 AGAKKVTAAAITGT
+322 AGAKKVAATAITGT
-336 EAISGS
+336 EAFSGS
-342 VGEATAQLVSEGKVS
+342 FGEATAQLVSEGKIS
-357 DWDAVAMES
+357 DWDAVALES

-374 ASSSYSYYKAA
+374 ASSTYSYYKAA

-391 NKDNSNKIQSL
+391 NKDNTDKIQSL
-402 HTVLEQLPADDPSVE
+402 HTVLEQLPSDDPSIE

-424 NLKEENDNRNAIL
+424 SLKEENDSRNSIL
-437 VEKLDAAPVPVTK
+437 VEKLDAAPITATK
-450 QILELTNQI
+450 KILELTNQI
-459 EDVEQKLDIMKTSN
+459 DDVEQKLDIMKASN

-484 AIQDLYSGLVSERDS
+484 AFQDLHLGLLSERDS
-499 LVNELETAKKSEA
+499 LVTELETAKKSEA
-512 IIVGEP
+512 IITGEQVV
-518 TIPSVLPPK
+518 PSVLPPK
-527 QIEATEN
+527 QIEATEK

-540 DFLGENKKAYT
+540 DFLGENSKAYA

-562 TVSLAVNNKPVE
+562 TVSLAKNDKTVA
-574 NSIVEFN
+574 NSTVEFN

-601 KEEYDNNIAGLYK
+601 KEEYDNNIANLYK

-627 LFVKPETEVAQGE
+627 LFVKPQAEVAVTETPAAQQPTTLADKIAE
-640 LQAPT
+640 QFKDKPDSDLEKRMSEIEDNPEFTDEYNT
-645 IEEFV
+645 IEKEM
-650 YETAPEKKEEWIGDF
+650 EKRERYSVFNTPLEGVKDVLNSLAQKEKDMP
-665 EIIDNRNG
+665 NG
-673 KADLERQGANGNWYV
+673 YGMFAD
-688 KNNVTGRE
+688 
-696 LMAKS
+696 
-701 KLEAQSII
+701 
-709 DDADSYDFGQGE
+709 
-721 TLTRPIEGIKVKE
+721 
-734 ILEPLLN
+734 
-741 VENTSK
+741 
-747 ALEKQFTDN
+747 
-756 PKEIGKINALNII
+756 PKEIKESKSVVSKYLNPSQISDSQLMSDFTNALRGNPTTWYADGLKLRESVKEAQKRNIPVSDLI
-769 NKAKNISDKNEY
+769 DKAVSIYTKAGYD
-781 LNCDA
+781 LDTA
-786 FCTRLVNNKSF
+786 KSTVATMIEPIL
-797 KSEFDDIP
+797 KGAQDVSVTPAQAPVAAI
-805 FKFESNENKVGQL
+805 ESGQ
-818 ENNLQEG
+818 
-825 DIIAFG
+825 
-831 EKDNVRH
+831 
-838 YATYIGGGKVIEVEE
+838 EV
-853 WGSKPREY
+853 
-861 TLEDNLKDYEN
+861 
-872 VAHIYRDKKAATS
+872 ATS
-885 LELSEAYH
+885 AETVPTETEQPVSE
-893 KSKEDGTNPELVSSV
+893 V
-908 EAIVRESTPVKA
+908 
-920 EPTTEEPAA
+920 PTTQETPKEGETPA
-929 TETAKEEAKPTEE
+929 EE
-942 KPKEE
+942 KPRGE

-978 LIDKAIKS
+978 LIDKAVKS

-995 DNMFTRALSKIE
+995 DNMFTRALSKVE

-1022 VKYNDKDKSGNT
+1022 VKYNEKDKSGNT

-1072 EVENSLSVLVKNISS
+1072 EVENSLSSIVKNISS
-1087 TEEFQKARRELP
+1087 TEEFQKARRELT
-1099 GEKSNDAN
+1099 GDKSNDAN
-1107 LIYKVSRNLNA
+1107 LIYKASRNLNA

-1132 LIDPEVFVDKVKE
+1132 LIDPEVFVEKVKE

-1179 YKNDFIDQYTYEK
+1179 YQNDFIDQYTYEK
-1192 NKGKYFARAYKVIE
+1192 NKGKYFARAYKEIE
-1206 DRQNEELYDA
+1206 KRQNEELYDA

-1251 RLATISHNMAVME
+1251 RLATITHNMAVME
-1264 FAEKVSKDE
+1264 FAEKVANDE

-1329 MNDYINKGLNFYNRL
+1329 MNNYINKGLNFYNRL

-1381 TMIKNRAAARKS
+1381 TMIKNRAEARKS

-1418 SKKSALKEDARF
+1418 SKKAALEEDARF
-1430 KEFREK
+1430 KKFREK

-1496 KLPIFGDKFVKFK
+1496 KLPVFGDKFVKFK

-1552 EARANRPNIPKS
+1552 EARAKRPNIPKS

-1605 APLHVQYLKK
+1605 APIHVQYLKK

-1660 ETLTPNQK
+1660 ETLTPEQK
-1668 AFNQAMYLSRS
+1668 AFNQAMYLTRS

-1705 RNPWGAALSI
+1705 RDPWGAALSI
-1715 AIKNEDITPDVLVK
+1715 AIKNEDITPDILTK

-1754 AKNKE
+1754 AKNKKVYE
-1759 IFNIEE
+1759 IEE
-1765 RFRNGEISEESKNSQ
+1765 RFRAGEITEKSRNSQ
-1780 IEKAEKAYTDF
+1780 IENEENAYGKFFKYAE
-1791 YNYSETATVEIFDY
+1791 SSTVEIFDY
-1805 AKQPQEILEK
+1805 AKEPQEILEK
-1815 LNKLKKIK
+1815 LSKLKGIK

>member
-131 DEITTANAVG
+131 DEITTSNAVG

-151 LRKDINSISLPSSVQ
+151 LRKDINSVSLPSSVQ

-190 LASSVG
+190 LASSIG

-322 AGAKKVTAAAITGT
+322 AGAKKVAGAAILGT

-437 VEKLDAAPVPVTK
+437 VDKLDAAPVPVTK

-459 EDVEQKLDIMKTSN
+459 DDVEQKLDIMKTSN

-527 QIEATEN
+527 QIETTEK

-540 DFLGENKKAYT
+540 DFLGENNKAYT
-551 PVFNLEPGNNY
+551 PIFNLEPGNNY
-562 TVSLAVNNKPVE
+562 TVSLAINNKPVE
-574 NSIVEFN
+574 SSTVEFT

-627 LFVKPETEVAQGE
+627 LFVKPEAEVAMTEVAAKE
-640 LQAPT
+640 
-645 IEEFV
+645 
-650 YETAPEKKEEWIGDF
+650 PE
-665 EIIDNRNG
+665 
-673 KADLERQGANGNWYV
+673 
-688 KNNVTGRE
+688 
-696 LMAKS
+696 
-701 KLEAQSII
+701 
-709 DDADSYDFGQGE
+709 
-721 TLTRPIEGIKVKE
+721 VKE
-734 ILEPLLN
+734 AIELPSLKDVNSTTIALKDIAKENPSKVEKILGDDIVYHGTKEDFDEFDENKIGGTDAGWFGKGFYFHSDRDRGGYGDIVKAAKIDLKNPIVLP
-741 VENTSK
+741 VEKSGEFLYDIVGKEAGIDESFRNEGSQNIIREIGSDKFTEIAKKLGYDGVIVNYAQGTQEVVAFDKSSI
-747 ALEKQFTDN
+747 KQSN
-756 PKEIGKINALNII
+756 PKT
-769 NKAKNISDKNEY
+769 IS
-781 LNCDA
+781 
-786 FCTRLVNNKSF
+786 
-797 KSEFDDIP
+797 
-805 FKFESNENKVGQL
+805 
-818 ENNLQEG
+818 
-825 DIIAFG
+825 
-831 EKDNVRH
+831 
-838 YATYIGGGKVIEVEE
+838 
-853 WGSKPREY
+853 
-861 TLEDNLKDYEN
+861 
-872 VAHIYRDKKAATS
+872 
-885 LELSEAYH
+885 ELYH

-908 EAIVRESTPVKA
+908 EAIVRESTPVT
-920 EPTTEEPAA
+920 EEQTTTEEPAA

-995 DNMFTRALSKIE
+995 DNMFTRALSKVE

-1022 VKYNDKDKSGNT
+1022 VKYNSKDSDGNT

-1132 LIDPEVFVDKVKE
+1132 LIDPEVFVEKVKE

-1381 TMIKNRAAARKS
+1381 TMIKNRAEARKS

-1759 IFNIEE
+1759 VFNIEE

-1780 IEKAEKAYTDF
+1780 IKKAEKQYSDF

-1815 LNKLKKIK
+1815 LNKLKGIK

>member
-45 SNGKVDALDSF
+45 NNGKVDALDSF
-56 GLDSLKKKEN
+56 GLDSLKKKED

-131 DEITTANAVG
+131 DEITTANAIG
-141 NKPDFDRIAS
+141 SKPDFDRIAS
-151 LRKDINSISLPSSVQ
+151 LRKDINSVSLPSSVQ

-296 LASKA
+296 LAAKA

-417 VINTKIK
+417 VINNKIK
-424 NLKEENDNRNAIL
+424 SLKEENDNRNAIL

-459 EDVEQKLDIMKTSN
+459 DDVEQKLDIMKTSN

-484 AIQDLYSGLVSERDS
+484 AFQDLYSGLLSERDS

-512 IIVGEP
+512 IITGEQA
-518 TIPSVLPPK
+518 IPSVLPPK
-527 QIEATEN
+527 EIEATEK

-540 DFLGENKKAYT
+540 DFLGENTKAYT
-551 PVFNLEPGNNY
+551 PIFNLEPGNNY
-562 TVSLAVNNKPVE
+562 TVSLAINDKPIA
-574 NSIVEFN
+574 NSTVEFN

-614 QVITRGLEEKKAS
+614 QVITRGLEAKKAS
-627 LFVKPETEVAQGE
+627 LFVKPEAEVATAEVAPIVQPISIAEKISEEFKDKPDSDLEKRMLEIQDNEEFTDEFNTIEKEMEKRERYSVFNTPLEGVKDVLNSLAQKE
-640 LQAPT
+640 KDMPNGFGMFADPQEIKESKAVVAKYLNASEISDSQLMSDFTNALRGNPTTWYADGLKLRESVKEAQKRNIPVSDLIDKAVSIYTKAGYDLDTAKSTVATMIEPILKGAQDISVTPEQAPAAA
-645 IEEFV
+645 IESGQEMATPA
-650 YETAPEKKEEWIGDF
+650 ETAPI
-665 EIIDNRNG
+665 
-673 KADLERQGANGNWYV
+673 
-688 KNNVTGRE
+688 
-696 LMAKS
+696 
-701 KLEAQSII
+701 AQE
-709 DDADSYDFGQGE
+709 Q
-721 TLTRPIEGIKVKE
+721 
-734 ILEPLLN
+734 
-741 VENTSK
+741 
-747 ALEKQFTDN
+747 
-756 PKEIGKINALNII
+756 
-769 NKAKNISDKNEY
+769 
-781 LNCDA
+781 
-786 FCTRLVNNKSF
+786 
-797 KSEFDDIP
+797 
-805 FKFESNENKVGQL
+805 
-818 ENNLQEG
+818 
-825 DIIAFG
+825 
-831 EKDNVRH
+831 
-838 YATYIGGGKVIEVEE
+838 
-853 WGSKPREY
+853 
-861 TLEDNLKDYEN
+861 
-872 VAHIYRDKKAATS
+872 
-885 LELSEAYH
+885 
-893 KSKEDGTNPELVSSV
+893 
-908 EAIVRESTPVKA
+908 
-920 EPTTEEPAA
+920 PTTEAVAEEEQPDAEA
-929 TETAKEEAKPTEE
+929 ETPSEE

-947 YVMDALYTNPRE
+947 YVMDTLYTNPRE

-971 DAAKELG
+971 DAAKELK

-1022 VKYNDKDKSGNT
+1022 IKYNEKDKSGNT

-1072 EVENSLSVLVKNISS
+1072 EVENSLSALVRNISS

-1132 LIDPEVFVDKVKE
+1132 LIDPEVFVEKVKE

-1320 YGTTYVSDL
+1320 YGTTYVSDF

-1418 SKKSALKEDARF
+1418 SKKAALADDARF
-1430 KEFREK
+1430 KKFREK

-1496 KLPIFGDKFVKFK
+1496 KLPVFGDKFVKFK

-1552 EARANRPNIPKS
+1552 EARAKRPNIPKS

-1660 ETLTPNQK
+1660 ETLTPEQK
-1668 AFNQAMYLSRS
+1668 AFNQAMYLTRS

-1705 RNPWGAALSI
+1705 RDPWGAALSI
-1715 AIKNEDITPDVLVK
+1715 AIKNEDITPDILVK

-1754 AKNKE
+1754 AKNKK
-1759 IFNIEE
+1759 IFEIEE
-1765 RFRNGEISEESKNSQ
+1765 RFRAGEISEKSRDSQ
-1780 IEKAEKAYTDF
+1780 IENEEKGYDKFFKYAE
-1791 YNYSETATVEIFDY
+1791 SSTVEVFDY
-1805 AKQPQEILEK
+1805 AKEPQEILEK
-1815 LNKLKKIK
+1815 LNKLKGIK

>member
-27 IPAGAK
+27 LPTGAK
-33 VVKSEDGEYGIF
+33 VVKSDDGEYGIF
-45 SNGKVDALDSF
+45 NNGKVDALDSF
-56 GLDSLKKKEN
+56 NLDSLKKKDN
-66 TGLSGETSSTA
+66 TGLSGETSSTV
-77 GSSEGGNP
+77 GSSEAGNP
-85 RQIFGLSY
+85 RQLFGLSY

-108 DIVDVPVFFKNEIY
+108 DIVDVPVFLKNEIY
-122 KGVLNGAIR
+122 KGVLSGAIN
-131 DEITTANAVG
+131 DEISNSNMLG
-141 NKPDFDRIAS
+141 RNPDFDRIAS
-151 LRKDINSISLPSSVQ
+151 LKKDINSVSLPASVQ
-166 RRLDSQDDPI
+166 RKIDAQDDPV
-176 TSATKTVAGTIVNS
+176 TAATKTISGTILNS
-190 LASSVG
+190 LAQSAG
-196 AYKSGAAGVLP
+196 AYKSGSAGILP
-207 GAATGAAIGN
+207 GMAAGAAIGN
-217 IFAEFTAPLGAVAG
+217 IFAEFTAPLGGVGG
-231 YQSAASYANEF
+231 YQAASSVANEF
-242 GGSVI
+242 GSSIVN
-247 EAMEEKGYD
+247 AMEEKGYD
-256 LTNPKELSKAW
+256 LTNPADIKKAW
-267 ADKDLMEAAKQK
+267 QDKDLMESAKQK

-284 LTIGAIDFMTAG
+284 LTIGAIDFITAG

-301 GVGAVKAAEK
+301 ASPSIKVAEQLATK
-311 MAVKYGKELTE
+311 FGKEVTE
-322 AGAKKVTAAAITGT
+322 VGAKKIAGAAISGV

-342 VGEATAQLVSEGKVS
+342 TGEALAQLVSEGKVS
-357 DWDAVAMES
+357 DWDAVMMES
-366 IAEIGSSA
+366 IAELGSSA
-374 ASSSYSYYKAA
+374 PSTAYNYYKAA
-385 QINQAA
+385 QINHSI
-391 NKDNSNKIQSL
+391 NSDNTQKIQSL
-402 HTVLEQLPADDPSVE
+402 HSTLEQLPSDDPSVE
-417 VINTKIK
+417 AINTRIK
-424 NLKEENDNRNAIL
+424 SLQEENNNRNALL
-437 VEKLDAAPVPVTK
+437 VDKMDAAPVPVTK
-450 QILELTNQI
+450 RILELTNQI
-459 EDVEQKLDIMKTSN
+459 DDFEQKIDILKSSN
-473 DVSEEATQQKR
+473 DVSEDVTQQKR
-484 AIQDLYSGLVSERDS
+484 ALQDVYQSIVNERDS

-512 IIVGEP
+512 VITGEAI
-518 TIPSVLPPK
+518 TPSVLPPK
-527 QIEATEN
+527 LVENTEK
-534 AISAID
+534 AITAID
-540 DFLGENKKAYT
+540 DFLGENKKQYA
-551 PVFNLEPGNNY
+551 PAFNLEPGGNY
-562 TVSLAVNNKPVE
+562 SVSLTVNNKPVTE
-574 NSIVEFN
+574 STVQFN
-581 KEEKSAQRNLDEQLD
+581 KEEKSTQRNLDEQLD
-596 SDKIT
+596 AEKIT
-601 KEEYDNNIAGLYK
+601 REAYDSKIADLYK
-614 QVITRGLEEKKAS
+614 QVITRGLDEKKAS
-627 LFVKPETEVAQGE
+627 LAVKPEA
-640 LQAPT
+640 
-645 IEEFV
+645 
-650 YETAPEKKEEWIGDF
+650 ETAPVAQPISIAEKVAQQFNDKPDSDLESRMSEIEGNEEFTDEYNAIEKEMEKRERYSVFNTPLEGVKDVLNSLSKKEKDMPNGYGTFIEPQDIKESKAVVSKYLNPSQISDSQLMSDF
-665 EIIDNRNG
+665 TNALRGNPTTWYADGLKLRESVKEAQKRNIPVNDLID
-673 KADLERQGANGNWYV
+673 KAVSIYTKAGYDLD
-688 KNNVTGRE
+688 T
-696 LMAKS
+696 AKS
-701 KLEAQSII
+701 TVATMIEPILKGAQDVSVTPMQAPVASI
-709 DDADSYDFGQGE
+709 
-721 TLTRPIEGIKVKE
+721 
-734 ILEPLLN
+734 
-741 VENTSK
+741 
-747 ALEKQFTDN
+747 
-756 PKEIGKINALNII
+756 
-769 NKAKNISDKNEY
+769 
-781 LNCDA
+781 
-786 FCTRLVNNKSF
+786 
-797 KSEFDDIP
+797 
-805 FKFESNENKVGQL
+805 ESS
-818 ENNLQEG
+818 QE
-825 DIIAFG
+825 
-831 EKDNVRH
+831 V
-838 YATYIGGGKVIEVEE
+838 V
-853 WGSKPREY
+853 P
-861 TLEDNLKDYEN
+861 
-872 VAHIYRDKKAATS
+872 
-885 LELSEAYH
+885 
-893 KSKEDGTNPELVSSV
+893 
-908 EAIVRESTPVKA
+908 ST
-920 EPTTEEPAA
+920 EPTLAA
-929 TETAKEEAKPTEE
+929 TEQPVSEAPTTQETPKEGETPAEE
-942 KPKEE
+942 KPKGE
-947 YVMDALYTNPRE
+947 YVMDTLYTNPRE

-995 DNMFTRALSKIE
+995 DNMFTRALSKVE

-1022 VKYNDKDKSGNT
+1022 VKYNEKDKSGNI

-1043 LWKSAFGYTEDN
+1043 IWKSAFGYTEDN

-1072 EVENSLSVLVKNISS
+1072 EVENSLSTLVRNISA

-1192 NKGKYFARAYKVIE
+1192 NKGKYFARAYKEIE
-1206 DRQNEELYDA
+1206 NRQNEELYDA

-1273 SYKSYDKLSDV
+1273 SYKSYEKLSDV

-1329 MNDYINKGLNFYNRL
+1329 MNNYINKGLNSYNRL

-1381 TMIKNRAAARKS
+1381 TMIKNRAEARKS

-1485 NTVGKAWDAAS
+1485 NAVGKAWDAAS
-1496 KLPIFGDKFVKFK
+1496 KLPVFGDKFVKFK

-1605 APLHVQYLKK
+1605 APIHVQYLKK
-1615 GEGIAGTGYSLQSP
+1615 GEGIAGTGYGLQSP

-1660 ETLTPNQK
+1660 ETLTPSQK

-1705 RNPWGAALSI
+1705 RDPWGAALSI
-1715 AIKNEDITPDVLVK
+1715 AIKNEDITPDILVK

-1748 VKARNS
+1748 VKARNT

-1759 IFNIEE
+1759 IYNIEE
-1765 RFRNGEISEESKNSQ
+1765 RFRAGEITEESMNKQ
-1780 IEKAEKAYTDF
+1780 VEKAEKAYSDF
-1791 YNYSETATVEIFDY
+1791 FKYSETATVEIFDY
-1805 AKQPQEILEK
+1805 AKQPQEILDK
-1815 LNKLKKIK
+1815 LNKLKGIK